1 MRARL
6 APALL
11 VAALLV
17 ATSVAFVVTE
27 KLKLTRNPIV
37 APVVDK
43 TFAPTCDC
51 ATAAASIRFGLR
63 RPDRVD
69 VEIVDGEGDV
79 VRELARSRRQGRP
92 PVTYLWDGRDDDGRI
107 VAEGVY
113 RPRVHLDRQRRTIV
127 MYNRIRVDTTPPRIV
142 SFTARPLVISP
153 DGDGRFDRR
162 IRYRVGERAS
172 VELYVDGTR
181 ALRRL
186 GTRTTGTM
194 DWLASPAASR
204 CPRGRTRCG
213 SSPATS
219 RATSALARALARFGS
234 TSSRSVATGSSP
246 RWWRCRDP
254 RSLAGADAPLAARR
268 ALGEHAT
275 GHDPAPRAAG
285 AGKYVL
291 EVEAN
296 GNVKRAAIVVAG
308 PTP

>member
-6 APALL
+6 APGLL

-17 ATSVAFVVTE
+17 ATSVAFAVTE

-69 VEIVDGEGDV
+69 LEIVDGDGDV

-92 PVTYLWDGRDDDGRI
+92 PVTYLWDGRDDDGRL

-153 DGDGRFDRR
+153 DGDGRFDRAK
-162 IRYRVGERAS
+162 IRYRADERAA

-186 GTRTTGTM
+186 GTRTTGTL
-194 DWLASPAASR
+194 DWFGVAGGERLPEGPHTLRLVARDVAGNLGPRSGSRTVRIRFLALGRDRVETTTRGALR
-204 CPRGRTRCG
+204 DPR
-213 SSPATS
+213 
-219 RATSALARALARFGS
+219 ALARAN
-234 TSSRSVATGSSP
+234 TS
-246 RWWRCRDP
+246 
-254 RSLAGADAPLAARR
+254 LAARR
-268 ALGEHAT
+268 TLGRRAS
-275 GHDPAPRAAG
+275 GHGSAARAAASRG
-285 AGKYVL
+285 GTCSRSRRTA
-291 EVEAN
+291 
-296 GNVKRAAIVVAG
+296 
-308 PTP
+308 T